1 MEDAIPKEHLA
12 LASHMK
18 KEETKIEMKKK
29 KARAEETASRASGKT
44 GRKSRW
50 NEEEIF
56 GDENGDNNNQRSE
69 FGGFGPKS
77 HRGNSGGSEGA
88 FRNARDAHASRA
100 SAGARLPVGAE
111 FDLLDDSKMR
121 KHLLAPI
128 KAKTRNTDETSLAM
142 PTTTAQNTE
151 PTDPPVNLKSSKKTT
166 ASARATTARKMK
178 TAPRDAHSHFRKS
191 GKTKRTTNTNKSTK
205 TNKTTKTSATHTGD
219 RYKAKGGGDVRRKG
233 EKLQPYAYWPLDAK
247 LLNRRNSKRGEARD
261 TLSGVVKSSKDNG
274 IFRGKK
280 ARKT

>member
-1 MEDAIPKEHLA
+1 
-12 LASHMK
+12 MK
-18 KEETKIEMKKK
+18 KEETKLETKKK

-56 GDENGDNNNQRSE
+56 GDENDDNNNQRSE

-121 KHLLAPI
+121 KHLLAQG
-128 KAKTRNTDETSLAM
+128 AKTAQYRRNEFGDADDDGTKYRTDRSTGK
-142 PTTTAQNTE
+142 
-151 PTDPPVNLKSSKKTT
+151 LKIVEENDRKR
-166 ASARATTARKMK
+166 ARDDDDDDDDDGATRRTFG
-178 TAPRDAHSHFRKS
+178 TRKS
-191 GKTKRTTNTNKSTK
+191 GKTKRTMGTNKSTK
-205 TNKTTKTSATHTGD
+205 TNKTAKTSATHTGD

-261 TLSGVVKSSKDNG
+261 TLSGVVKSSKDSG

-280 ARKT
+280 ARRTE